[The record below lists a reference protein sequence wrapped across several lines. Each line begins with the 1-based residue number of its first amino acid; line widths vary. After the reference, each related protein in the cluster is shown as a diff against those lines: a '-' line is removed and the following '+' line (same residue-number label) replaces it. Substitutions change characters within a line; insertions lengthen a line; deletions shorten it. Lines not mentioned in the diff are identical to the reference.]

1 MFRVKRRRGGLAS
14 AFSTLELIYHATV
27 RNVRQAH
34 GNAFIGLLKNIFQ
47 TVVLVGSF
55 YLMMTLLGMQTVAL
69 RGDFILY
76 IMTGIFLYMTHVKAV
91 GAVFASEGPASAMM
105 KHAPMT
111 PAIAIASAALGTLY
125 LQVLS
130 AMTILFI
137 YHAAFVQI
145 TIYNWVGAFAMLL
158 LAWFSGVAVGV
169 IFLALK
175 PWAPDA
181 AGIAMQIYTRVNM
194 IASGKFF
201 LANTL
206 PHKILMM
213 FSWNPLFHTIDQAR
227 GFTFINYNPHYSN
240 WQYPLYVGLALM
252 MIGLMGEFYTRQRA
266 SASWQAR
273 H

>member
-1 MFRVKRRRGGLAS
+1 MFRVKRKTGTLAS

-27 RNVRQAH
+27 RHIRQSQ
-34 GNAFIGLLKNIFQ
+34 GNAILGLLKNILQ

-55 YLMMTLLGMQTVAL
+55 YLMMTVLGMQTVAI

-76 IMTGIFLYMTHVKAV
+76 IMTGIFLYMTYVKAV
-91 GAVFASEGPASAMM
+91 GAVFSSEGPASAMM

-111 PAIAIASAALGTLY
+111 PAIAISAAALGTLY
-125 LQVLS
+125 LQILS
-130 AMTILFI
+130 ALVILFV

-145 TIYNWVGAFAMLL
+145 SINDWMGALAMLL
-158 LAWFSGVAVGV
+158 LAWFSGVAVGI
-169 IFLALK
+169 IFLAMK

-181 AGIAMQIYTRVNM
+181 AGVAMQVYSRANM
-194 IASGKFF
+194 IASCKFF

-206 PHKILMM
+206 PHHLLII
-213 FSWNPLFHTIDQAR
+213 FNWNPLFHIIDQAR
-227 GFTFINYNPHYSN
+227 GFTFINYNPHFSN
-240 WQYPLYVGLALM
+240 WEYPLIIGLALM
-252 MIGLMGEFYTRQRA
+252 MIGLMAEFYTRQHA